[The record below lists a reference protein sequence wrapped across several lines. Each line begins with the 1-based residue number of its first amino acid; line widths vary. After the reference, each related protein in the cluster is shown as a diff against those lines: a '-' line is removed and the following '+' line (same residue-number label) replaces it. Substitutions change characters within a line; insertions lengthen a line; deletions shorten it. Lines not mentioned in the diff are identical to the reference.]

1 MMPRQENYET
11 IVIGGGQAG
20 LAVGYFL
27 RRQGR
32 QFVILDGAHRTGDA
46 WRGRWESL
54 RLYSPA
60 SHDGLPGM
68 PFPAARTRYPTAGEM
83 ADYLEAYAQRHEL
96 PVRHGTSV
104 RALRR
109 DGDRYLVEAGDDVIT
124 AASVVIANGVFRK
137 PHVPA
142 FAAGLDPSI
151 TQLHSNDYRN
161 PGQLQDGAVLVVGA
175 SHSGSDIAFEAAGAG
190 HEVVLCG
197 PDTGQLPA
205 SVESRRGRMLFRG
218 LFLVGSR
225 VLTVDTPIG
234 RRIRPQIRR
243 GGGPLL
249 RYRRKEL
256 SAAGVERIIARVC
269 EVEAGMPRLDDGR
282 AMDVRNVVWCT
293 GFRPDYA
300 WIHLPLE
307 LGEDGYPVQY
317 RGAIAGCPG
326 LYVVGLPF
334 QHSFTSMLIRGMGQD
349 AERVAGSIAAE
360 PAPRHAPAEVRASAA
375 KAGRIAM

>member
-1 MMPRQENYET
+1 MMHTQENYET
-11 IVIGGGQAG
+11 VIIGGGQSG

-32 QFVILDGAHRTGDA
+32 QFVILDAAQRTGDA
-46 WRGRWESL
+46 WRGRWDSL

-68 PFPAARTRYPTAGEM
+68 RFPAARTSYPTAGEM

-104 RALRR
+104 QALRR
-109 DGDRYLVEAGDDVIT
+109 DGDCYLVETGDAVIA

-151 TQLHSNDYRN
+151 TQVHSNEYRN
-161 PGQLQDGAVLVVGA
+161 TEQLQDGAVLVVGA
-175 SHSGSDIAFEAAGAG
+175 SHSGSDIAFEAACAG

-205 SVESRRGRMLFRG
+205 PVESRRGRMLFRG

-234 RRIRPQIRR
+234 RRIRPEIRR

-249 RYRRKEL
+249 RYRHKEL
-256 SAAGVERIIARVC
+256 SAAGVERVIARAC
-269 EVEAGMPRLDDGR
+269 GVEAGMPLLDDGR
-282 AMDVRNVVWCT
+282 AVDVRNVIWCT
-293 GFRPDYA
+293 GFRPDYS
-300 WIHLPLE
+300 WIHMPLE
-307 LGEDGYPVQY
+307 LGDDGYPVQY
-317 RGAIAGCPG
+317 RGSIAGCPG

-334 QHSFTSMLIRGMGQD
+334 QHSFTSMLIRGMGHD
-349 AERVAGSIAAE
+349 AERVAGSIATE
-360 PAPRHAPAEVRASAA
+360 PARDARADVRTSGA
-375 KAGRIAM
+375 KASRIAT